1 LKTILTM
8 TKAKETTTDCIT
20 ALENTTADSGIQA
33 EPPSI
38 AQNIE
43 PLSTIEPEPIR
54 TKLRTYAT
62 LLALYVCNLLLLPLH
77 KQVNAN
83 GITKLVCFI
92 TALDQTIIA
101 TSIPT
106 ICTSLSSAS
115 GYTWIGAAY
124 LLANAA
130 AGPLWAKGSDI
141 WGRKLALLV
150 SIVSFA
156 IASMIAALSIDMKML
171 IASRALQGTA
181 GAGLAQLVPITISDL
196 FGMRDR
202 ALYLGLMGLMWAVAG
217 SVGPLVGGALTEYV
231 DWRWCFWINLP
242 VCGLAFALLVLFLDV
257 HDPHTSLREGVS
269 AIDWIGTGSI
279 VTITLLI
286 LLGLEFG
293 GSIFPWSSPKVICL
307 IVFGTVMIA
316 FFVRIEKRVAKYPL
330 MPLQIFETGAN
341 NAVFVVAMGHTMVS
355 IGIEFYLPLWCQS
368 VKQTSPLRSGLL
380 ILPLMVTEAIVDI
393 IVGVII
399 HRTGRYREVTWLGV
413 IFMTLGMG
421 LYILLSRTTSLAT
434 VIGIEI
440 LGGVGVAC
448 LFQTPM
454 LAIQNTVSQ
463 ADTAGATATL
473 SFLRNIAAS
482 FSVVL
487 GGVVFQ
493 NSISSRHSTLAAS
506 GLNNEVLGVLTGR
519 EAAANLHVV
528 TSIKDQVQMDAVK
541 DAFAWSLRNLFGMYT
556 GIAGVALVAGL
567 GVRQGVMRE
576 GHVETRTGVGEMT
589 ERKDGK

>member
-1 LKTILTM
+1 M
-8 TKAKETTTDCIT
+8 TEPKETTTDCIT
-20 ALENTTADSGIQA
+20 TPENKIADSRIQT
-33 EPPSI
+33 EPRSI

-43 PLSTIEPEPIR
+43 PLAIIEPEQIR

-62 LLALYVCNLLLLPLH
+62 LLALY
-77 KQVNAN
+77 
-83 GITKLVCFI
+83 LVCFI
-92 TALDQTIIA
+92 TALDQTIVA

-106 ICTSLSSAS
+106 ICTSLNSAS
-115 GYTWIGAAY
+115 GYTWIGAVY

-141 WGRKLALLV
+141 WGRKLVLLISV
-150 SIVSFA
+150 VFFA
-156 IASMIAALSIDMKML
+156 VASMIAALSVDMKML

-196 FGMRDR
+196 FSLRQR
-202 ALYLGLMGLMWAVAG
+202 ALYLGFIGLMWAIAG
-217 SVGPLVGGALTEYV
+217 SAGPLVGGALTEYV
-231 DWRWCFWINLP
+231 SWRWCFWINLP
-242 VCGLAFALLVLFLDV
+242 VCGLAFGLLIIFLDV
-257 HDPHTSLREGVS
+257 HNPHTSLREGVL

-293 GSIFPWSSPKVICL
+293 GSTFPWSSPKVICL

-316 FFVRIEKRVAKYPL
+316 FFVYTEKRVARYPL
-330 MPLQIFETGAN
+330 IPLRIFGTTAN
-341 NAVFVVAMGHTMVS
+341 NAVFLVAMGHTMVS
-355 IGIEFYLPLWCQS
+355 IGIEYYLPLWFQS

-380 ILPLMVTEAIVDI
+380 ILPLMVTEACVDVL
-393 IVGVII
+393 VGLLI
-399 HRTGRYREVTWLGV
+399 HRTGRYREITWLGV
-413 IFMTLGMG
+413 VFMTLGMG
-421 LYILLSRTTSLAT
+421 LYIILDAHTSIAT

-440 LGGVGVAC
+440 IGGVGVAC

-473 SFLRNIAAS
+473 GFLRNLAAS
-482 FSVVL
+482 FSIVL

-493 NSISSRHSTLAAS
+493 NSIGSRHHTLVAS
-506 GLNNEVLGVLTGR
+506 GLSTGVLDVLTGGQ
-519 EAAANLHVV
+519 AAANLHVV
-528 TSIKDQVQMDAVK
+528 KNIKDKVQKEAVK
-541 DAFAWSLRNLFGMYT
+541 DAFAWSLRNLFFMYT
-556 GIAGVALVAGL
+556 SIAGVALMASL
-567 GVRQGVMRE
+567 GVRQGKMSVEHM
-576 GHVETRTGVGEMT
+576 ETRTGVKEMT